1 VDLFLFTVSAILTI
15 DTLASAASLG
25 VSWFTWWAI
34 TLVLFILPYGLITAE
49 LGAAWPGEGGL
60 YVWVREGLGP
70 RWGSLAAWF
79 YWINNAYW
87 VASVY
92 MVFAGTFHTIFLRSR
107 LPPAL
112 QEGPRAVWL
121 QAAIALVATW
131 STVALGVVRLQVS
144 KWVPNLGAVV
154 KGAIF
159 VALGGLGFAAL
170 RSGRAPANDFSAAQF
185 VPRWSDSLAYLPVL
199 FYNALGFELMSGA
212 GEEMRDPQRDV
223 PRVTLL
229 AGLVI
234 SVVYTLGVGGIL
246 VTVPLADLSLLTGTW
261 DALVAL
267 GRPWG
272 PAGDTIAFILGV
284 GFLYACIANIVTWSL
299 GVNRVAATA
308 AAEGALPAPL
318 GRLHPRFKT
327 PHVAFVVMGV
337 VSSALLLGNAALAST
352 ASNAFWMVFRLS
364 GLIFLFSYLLLF
376 PAFVALRRKRP
387 DHPRPYRVPGPRA
400 AVTLMAVVCW
410 LFVFGGSVL
419 FFKPAPGGDHAQAV
433 RESWLLGVET
443 VATVLVGLVL
453 LPRRRAAA

>member
-1 VDLFLFTVSAILTI
+1 M
-15 DTLASAASLG
+15 
-25 VSWFTWWAI
+25 SWFTWWGI

-87 VASVY
+87 VPSVY
-92 MVFAGTFHTIFLRSR
+92 MVFAGTFYTIFLRSR
-107 LPPAL
+107 LPPDL
-112 QEGPRAVWL
+112 QEGARAVWL
-121 QAAIALVATW
+121 QAAIALLATW
-131 STVALGVVRLQVS
+131 FTVVVGVVRLQVS

-154 KGAIF
+154 KAAIF
-159 VALGGLGFAAL
+159 VALGVLGYAAIL
-170 RSGRAPANDFSAAQF
+170 SGRPPANDFSAAQF

-212 GEEMRDPQRDV
+212 GEEMRDPQRDI

-272 PAGDTIAFILGV
+272 AAGDTIAFVLGV

-308 AAEGALPAPL
+308 AAEGAMPALL
-318 GRLHPRFKT
+318 GRLHPRFRT

-337 VSSALLLGNAALAST
+337 VSSALLIGNAALAAS

-387 DHPRPYRVPGPRA
+387 EQPRPYRVPGRPA
-400 AVTLMAVVCW
+400 IVTLAAVVCW
-410 LFVFGGSVL
+410 LFVALGSVL

-433 RESWLLGVET
+433 RESWLLGLET
-443 VATVLVGLVL
+443 LVTVGIGVAL
-453 LPRRRAAA
+453 LPRRRNVPPGVGT

>member
-1 VDLFLFTVSAILTI
+1 
-15 DTLASAASLG
+15 

-34 TLVLFILPYGLITAE
+34 TLVFFIVPYGLITAE

-79 YWINNAYW
+79 YWINQAYW
-87 VASVY
+87 VPSVY
-92 MVFAGTFHTIFLRSR
+92 MVFAGTLHVMFLKSR
-107 LPPAL
+107 LPAGL
-112 QEGPRAVWL
+112 QEGTGAVWL

-131 STVALGVVRLQVS
+131 LTVALGVVRLQVS

-154 KGAIF
+154 KTAIF
-159 VALGGLGFAAL
+159 VALGGLGLAASV
-170 RSGRAPANDFSAAQF
+170 SGRPPANDFSAAQF

-229 AGLVI
+229 SGFVI
-234 SVVYTLGVGGIL
+234 SVLYALGVGGIL

-261 DALVAL
+261 DALVVL

-272 PAGDTIAFILGV
+272 AAGHTIAFLLGV
-284 GFLYACIANIVTWSL
+284 GFLYACIASIVTWSL

-308 AAEGALPAPL
+308 AAEGSLPSFL
-318 GRLHPRFKT
+318 GRLHPRFRT
-327 PHVAFVVMGV
+327 PHVAFIVMGV
-337 VSSALLLGNAALAST
+337 ASSALLVGNAALAAT

-364 GLIFLFSYLLLF
+364 GLILLFAYLLLF

-387 DHPRPYRVPGPRA
+387 DQPRPYRVPGPPPLLA
-400 AVTLMAVVCW
+400 LMAGVCW
-410 LFVFGGSVL
+410 LFVFGSSVL
-419 FFKPAPGGDHAQAV
+419 FFKPAPGGDRGQAV
-433 RESWLLGVET
+433 RESWLLGLET
-443 VATVLVGLVL
+443 VATVAVGVAL
-453 LPRRRAAA
+453 LPRRRAGVSH